1 MPSTWQPAYWDES
14 LHAIGTLRE
23 HGDKQGAENLCADTI
38 HYAEQQAIQAL
49 KDYADLLDS
58 QSAGS
63 GAEMRAKA
71 ERLAQVK
78 EQQRHATKPGS
89 SELGFVPW
97 DELSRYADAL
107 RDAHRDAD
115 SQAIRELA
123 AAYKHTQ
130 EAYIRRTLL
139 MRQGK
144 DPRGEC

>member
-1 MPSTWQPAYWDES
+1 VPPTWQPAYWNES
-14 LHAIGTLRE
+14 LQSISTLRE
-23 HGDKQGAENLCADTI
+23 RGDKQGAENLCATTI
-38 HYAEQQAIQAL
+38 HYAEQQAIKAL

-71 ERLAQVK
+71 EKLAQVK
-78 EQQRHATKPGS
+78 EQQRHATKPGNS
-89 SELGFVPW
+89 YLGFVPW
-97 DELSRYADAL
+97 DELTRYADAL
-107 RDAHRDAD
+107 RDAHRDSD

-130 EAYIRRTLL
+130 EAFVNRTLL